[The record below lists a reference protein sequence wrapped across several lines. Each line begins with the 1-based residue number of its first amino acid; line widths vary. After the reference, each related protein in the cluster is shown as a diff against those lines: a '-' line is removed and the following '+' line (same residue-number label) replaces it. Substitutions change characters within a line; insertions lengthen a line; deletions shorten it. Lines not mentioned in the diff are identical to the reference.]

1 MSAPDLIPGD
11 AGPLPRL
18 KPPRHRT
25 LRTIT
30 ALMLREMAST
40 YGASPGGYVWAVLQ
54 PIGML
59 IILSVAFSLVMRSPS
74 LGTSFIL
81 FYATGYMP
89 YVIYVEIANKTGASL
104 NYARALLAYPSVT
117 WADAVL
123 ARFLLNMITNAMVFI
138 IVMTGILWFVES
150 RTVLDPMPVITAVLM
165 AGLLGLGV
173 GLCNAIIGG
182 LFPVWTNV
190 WRIVTRPLFLASAV
204 IYIYEDLPA
213 GAQSVLWF
221 NPVVHV
227 TGWSRT
233 GFFPTY
239 EASYVSL
246 TYGFGVA
253 LALMFIGLVFMR
265 AHYTKVLEQR

>member
-1 MSAPDLIPGD
+1 MSAPATDPPP
-11 AGPLPRL
+11 AALPRL
-18 KPPRHRT
+18 KPPRFGAV
-25 LRTIT
+25 RTIT
-30 ALMLREMAST
+30 ALMLREMATT
-40 YGASPGGYVWAVLQ
+40 YGASPGGYVWAILQ

-59 IILSVAFSLVMRSPS
+59 IILSFAFSLVMRSPS

-89 YVIYVEIANKTGASL
+89 YVLYVEIASKTGASL

-123 ARFLLNMITNAMVFI
+123 ARFFLNTITNATVFI
-138 IVMTGILWFVES
+138 IVMTGILWFEES
-150 RTVLDPMPVITAVLM
+150 RTVLNPVPVVTAVAM
-165 AGLLGLGV
+165 AALLGLGV

-204 IYIYEDLPA
+204 IYIYEDLPPL
-213 GAQSVLWF
+213 AQDVLWF
-221 NPVVHV
+221 NPIVHV

-246 TYGFGVA
+246 TYGFG
-253 LALMFIGLVFMR
+253 LALVLIFLGLVFMR
-265 AHYTKVLEQR
+265 AHYTTVLEQR